1 MNRYRTDAETIGM
14 SLPWSQVPLL
24 LQLIGLGVLL
34 SLGGQYGAL
43 ALLLPVVRMQWSGV
57 WTAWRRAASEWP
69 PLPLPARRV
78 AILLLIALALVV
90 ARVEGQAP
98 AHGKHAV
105 ESCQDSL
112 PVIYDR
118 IAPAVVSIGAMSI
131 DPYDV
136 DHRLD
141 RVTGSGLIVD
151 STGLILTNSHVVFG
165 RQVITVTLDE
175 GETVRATLIG
185 ADPIFD
191 IALLRIPPPDS
202 GQFPVA
208 PLSDRGD
215 LRIGAEVYA
224 IGNPLGLN
232 QTLTRGIVS
241 ATDRLL
247 PGSGWSLTEPLIQT
261 DAAINPGSSGG
272 PLVDRCGRVVG
283 ITTAMLQ
290 EAQNIGFAVPIQ
302 LARAVIPELLAQ
314 GHVGRPWL
322 GVQGQFVM
330 PVLKELLRLPLVDGL
345 LVEALD
351 PGSPA
356 ERAGLRGGFCELSMN
371 GHPVLLGG
379 DIITQVNGIRLDSA
393 ASLTSVL
400 SEIKVGSMLHLTLM
414 RAGQELSQDVSVAER
429 PSRMSDQGARRAS
442 AAKGEVVGAGWT
454 TGF

>member
-1 MNRYRTDAETIGM
+1 M
-14 SLPWSQVPLL
+14 PWSQVPLL

-43 ALLLPVVRMQWSGV
+43 ALLLPLVRMHWSGA
-57 WTAWRRAASEWP
+57 WSAWRRAASAWP
-69 PLPLPARRV
+69 PLPTPARGV
-78 AILLLIALALVV
+78 AILLLIALMMVV
-90 ARVEGQAP
+90 ARLEAQTR
-98 AHGKHAV
+98 AHGKQPV

-118 IAPAVVSIGAMSI
+118 VAPAVVSINAMSI

-165 RQVITVTLDE
+165 RQVITVTLDK
-175 GETVRATLIG
+175 GVTVRASLVG

-202 GQFPVA
+202 GSFPVA

-241 ATDRLL
+241 ATNRML

-272 PLVDRCGRVVG
+272 PLLDRCGRVVG

-290 EAQNIGFAVPIQ
+290 EAQNIGFAVPIH
-302 LARAVIPELLAQ
+302 LARTVMPELLSQ
-314 GHVGRPWL
+314 GHVSRPWL

-330 PVLKELLRLPLVDGL
+330 PILKDLLRLPLVDGL
-345 LVEALD
+345 MVEALD

-356 ERAGLRGGFCELSMN
+356 ERAGLRGGFYELTLN

-379 DIITQVNGIRLDSA
+379 DIITQVNGVRLDSSA
-393 ASLTSVL
+393 GLASVL
-400 SEIKVGSMLHLTLM
+400 SEIKVGNSLHLTLV
-414 RAGQELSQDVSVAER
+414 RAGQELTQDVSVEER
-429 PSRMSDQGARRAS
+429 PIQMSEQGARRA
-442 AAKGEVVGAGWT
+442 AAASGEVVGAGWT